1 MAILERK
8 TRDPGGKLVDVYP
21 HTPFVSAICIRFTKE
36 PSDDDLRGL
45 VFSVFEEIACSVNR
59 RVRERDLP
67 ISLGR
72 FSNRYGDRFVALCL
86 PEVLMVDI
94 HFMFQDAIRALGRI
108 EEISRAAWRDVEAR
122 HFGRYANGQFIFYTD
137 PLRPNDQEEQRWEW
151 RSFEVEGPKIPPPRR
166 TPLPAIDFVASP
178 RHDLESW
185 VLLSPQ
191 IAEVV
196 SEMHGPSS
204 YGALRRAAKSNFGL
218 QVREVTGSSF
228 PHYGMLTAGW
238 VAEDGCEVT
247 ILLRASLPAQLKYVV
262 LAHELA
268 HFVRHFPLVYM
279 NQIAEQVAWVHPRF
293 EGLYGAMVERHL
305 GAPSRLEDDANNF
318 ATYLLLPPVFDLDR
332 MASIMFEG
340 GGPVRPEELGWR
352 LLQSLFPDGALNE
365 ASWAEIEELQA
376 TIQRDLDQRSSI
388 DSDDPQ
394 TLQMVMLRALLR
406 RNEEGISAEIQ
417 RLNQDLHDLHR
428 DLDPLIARV
437 SDPDAGPSMR
447 EAEFDDKGANTEFR
461 SQRRLLLPID
471 GRGDLGRTPRIPI
484 CPTSDNRA
492 AATTLN
498 WRSPSHPSHRG
509 KPVAAWQRD
518 FADHTIVLYP
528 FQRPLP
534 LDSQ

>member
-1 MAILERK
+1 MATLERK
-8 TRDPGGKLVDVYP
+8 TRDPGGKVVDVYP
-21 HTPFVSAICIRFTKE
+21 HIPFVSAICIRFTEE
-36 PSDDDLRGL
+36 PGEDDLRAL
-45 VFSVFEEIACSVNR
+45 VLSVFEEIASSANR

-67 ISLGR
+67 VSVGR

-86 PEVLMVDI
+86 PEILKVDI
-94 HFMFQDAIRALGRI
+94 HFMFQDAIRALYEI

-122 HFGRYANGQFIFYTD
+122 HFGRYANGQFIFYAD
-137 PLRPNDQEEQRWEW
+137 PLLPFDQEDQRWEW
-151 RSFEVEGPKIPPPRR
+151 RSFEVERPRIPPPTR
-166 TPLPAIDFVASP
+166 TPMPAIDFVAGP

-185 VLLSPQ
+185 VILAPQ

-204 YGALRRAAKSNFGL
+204 YGALRRAAKSHFGL

-268 HFVRHFPLVYM
+268 HFVRHFPFIYM
-279 NQIAEQVAWVHPRF
+279 NQVAEQVAWVHPRL
-293 EGLYGAMVERHL
+293 EGLYAAMAERHL

-332 MASIMFEG
+332 MASIMIEG

-352 LLQSLFPDGALNE
+352 LLQSFFPDGALNE

-376 TIQRDLDQRSSI
+376 TIQRDLDQRSTG
-388 DSDDPQ
+388 SDDPQ
-394 TLQMVMLRALLR
+394 TLQMAMLRALLR
-406 RNEEGISAEIQ
+406 RNEEGVSAAIQ
-417 RLNQDLHDLHR
+417 NINQCLHDLHH
-428 DLDPLIARV
+428 DLGLLIARAT
-437 SDPDAGPSMR
+437 DLDAVPSMR
-447 EAEFDDKGANTEFR
+447 EAEFDDKAANTEFR
-461 SQRRLLLPID
+461 SQRRLLPSLD

-484 CPTSDNRA
+484 CPASDNRA
-492 AATTLN
+492 AAATLN
-498 WRSPSHPSHRG
+498 WRSPAHPSHRG
-509 KPVAAWQRD
+509 KPVAAWQRE
-518 FADHTIVLYP
+518 FAEHTIALYP

-534 LDSQ
+534 LDSR